1 MERGAGITLE
11 LLGLDIFQVTILA
24 ALQGATE
31 FLPISSSGHLILP
44 SLIFAWNDQG
54 LTFDIAVHVGT
65 LFAVLVYFRDDLQ
78 RLAFALTL
86 SVFQRK
92 HSEDSKLAWMLLA
105 ATIPAGLSGL
115 LFATQVE
122 QYGRS
127 LILIGITSIFFGL
140 LMFVSDRSGSKQLTL
155 ADMNWK
161 TALLIGFSQ
170 ALALI
175 PGTSRSG
182 VTMTAALFC
191 NLDRA
196 AAARFSFLL
205 AIPIIIAL
213 GLLRGIQLLQT
224 DTESVEWLVLLYAIF
239 ISAVVAY
246 LCIHY
251 FLQLIERIG
260 FLPFVIYRVLLGI
273 ALILLAL

>member
-1 MERGAGITLE
+1 MERGAGITVE
-11 LLGLDIFQVTILA
+11 LQGLDFFQVTILA

-44 SLIFAWNDQG
+44 SLLFAWNDQG
-54 LTFDIAVHVGT
+54 LTFDVAVHVGT
-65 LFAVLVYFRDDLQ
+65 LFAVLIYFKDDLQ
-78 RLAFALTL
+78 RLVLALTM
-86 SVFQRK
+86 SVFRRE
-92 HSEDSKLAWMLLA
+92 HSQDSKLAWMLLA

-115 LFATQVE
+115 LFASQVE

-127 LILIGITSIFFGL
+127 LLLIGITSIGFGL
-140 LMFVSDRSGSKQLTL
+140 LLLVSDRIGNKQRIL

-161 TALLIGFSQ
+161 TALLIGFAQ
-170 ALALI
+170 ILALI

-205 AIPIIIAL
+205 AIPIIAAS
-213 GLLRGIQLLQT
+213 GLLRGIQLLR
-224 DTESVEWLVLLYAIF
+224 DGTESVEWLVLLYAIF

-251 FLQLIERIG
+251 LLQLIERFG

-273 ALILLAL
+273 ALILFAL

>member
-1 MERGAGITLE
+1 MARGVGITLE
-11 LLGLDIFQVTILA
+11 LLGLDFFQVTILA
-24 ALQGATE
+24 VLQGATE

-44 SLIFAWNDQG
+44 SVIFAWKDQG

-65 LFAVLVYFRDDLQ
+65 LFAVLVYFKGDLQ
-78 RLAFALTL
+78 RLVFALTL

-122 QYGRS
+122 QYARS
-127 LILIGITSIFFGL
+127 LKLIGFTSIIFGL
-140 LMFVSDRSGSKQLTL
+140 LLFVSDRSGSKQLTL
-155 ADMNWK
+155 ANMNWK
-161 TALLIGFSQ
+161 TAILIGFSQ
-170 ALALI
+170 VLALI

-205 AIPIIIAL
+205 AIPIIAAS
-213 GLLRGIQLLQT
+213 GLLRGIQFLQT
-224 DTESVEWLVLLYAIF
+224 DTESVEWIVLLYAIF

-251 FLQLIERIG
+251 FLQLIEKIG
-260 FLPFVIYRVLLGI
+260 FLPFVIYRILLGLV
-273 ALILLAL
+273 LIFLAL

>member
-1 MERGAGITLE
+1 MERGAGITVE
-11 LLGLDIFQVTILA
+11 LQGLDFFQVTILA

-44 SLIFAWNDQG
+44 SLLFAWNDQG
-54 LTFDIAVHVGT
+54 LTFDVAVHVGT
-65 LFAVLVYFRDDLQ
+65 LFAVLIYFKDDLQ
-78 RLAFALTL
+78 RLVLALTM
-86 SVFQRK
+86 SVFRREQ
-92 HSEDSKLAWMLLA
+92 SQDSKLAWMLLA

-115 LFATQVE
+115 LFASQVE

-127 LILIGITSIFFGL
+127 LLLIGITSIGFGL
-140 LMFVSDRSGSKQLTL
+140 LLLVSDRIGNKQRTL

-161 TALLIGFSQ
+161 TALLIGFAQ
-170 ALALI
+170 ILALI

-205 AIPIIIAL
+205 AIPIIAAS
-213 GLLRGIQLLQT
+213 GLLRGIQLLR
-224 DTESVEWLVLLYAIF
+224 DGTESVQWLVLLYAIF

-251 FLQLIERIG
+251 FLQLIERFG

-273 ALILLAL
+273 ALILFAL

>member
-1 MERGAGITLE
+1 MERGAGITVE
-11 LLGLDIFQVTILA
+11 LQVLDFFQVTILA

-44 SLIFAWNDQG
+44 SLLFAWNDQG
-54 LTFDIAVHVGT
+54 LTFDVAVHVGT
-65 LFAVLVYFRDDLQ
+65 LFAVLIYFKDDLQ
-78 RLAFALTL
+78 RLVLALTM
-86 SVFQRK
+86 SVYRREQ
-92 HSEDSKLAWMLLA
+92 SQDSKLAWMLLA

-115 LFATQVE
+115 LFASQVE

-127 LILIGITSIFFGL
+127 LLLIGITSIGFGL
-140 LMFVSDRSGSKQLTL
+140 LLLVSDRIGNKQRTL

-161 TALLIGFSQ
+161 TALLIGFAQ
-170 ALALI
+170 ILALI

-205 AIPIIIAL
+205 AIPIIAAS
-213 GLLRGIQLLQT
+213 GLLRGIQLLR
-224 DTESVEWLVLLYAIF
+224 DGTESVEWLVLLYAIF

-251 FLQLIERIG
+251 FLQLIERFG

-273 ALILLAL
+273 ALILFAL

>member
-1 MERGAGITLE
+1 MERGVGITLE

-78 RLAFALTL
+78 RLVFALTL

-170 ALALI
+170 VLALI

-205 AIPIIIAL
+205 AIPIITAS

-224 DTESVEWLVLLYAIF
+224 DTESVGWLVLLYAIF

>member
-1 MERGAGITLE
+1 MELQE
-11 LLGLDIFQVTILA
+11 LDFFQVTFLA
-24 ALQGATE
+24 VLQGATE

-44 SLIFAWNDQG
+44 SLLFAWNDQG
-54 LTFDIAVHVGT
+54 LTFDVAVHVGA
-65 LFAVLVYFRDDLQ
+65 LLAVLVYFRYDLQ
-78 RLAFALTL
+78 RLFIALAL

-92 HSEDSKLAWMLLA
+92 HNKDSKLSWMLLA

-115 LFATQVE
+115 LFASQVE
-122 QYGRS
+122 LYGRS
-127 LILIGITSIFFGL
+127 LVLIGVTSIGFGL
-140 LMFVSDRSGSKQLTL
+140 LLFVSDQFGNKQRSL
-155 ADMNWK
+155 ADINWK

-170 ALALI
+170 VFALI

-205 AIPIIIAL
+205 AIPIITAS
-213 GLLRGIQLLQT
+213 GLLRGIELLQVGT
-224 DTESVEWLVLLYAIF
+224 DSVDWLILLYAIF

-246 LCIHY
+246 FCIHY
-251 FLQLIERIG
+251 FLRLIEKIG

>member
-1 MERGAGITLE
+1 MGRGVGITLE
-11 LLGLDIFQVTILA
+11 LQGLDFFQVTILA
-24 ALQGATE
+24 VLQGATE
-31 FLPISSSGHLILP
+31 FLPVSSSGHLILP
-44 SLIFAWNDQG
+44 SLLFAWHDQG
-54 LTFDIAVHVGT
+54 LTFDVAVHVGT
-65 LFAVLVYFRDDLQ
+65 LFAVLIYFRDELQ
-78 RLAFALTL
+78 RLVFALIL

-92 HSEDSKLAWMLLA
+92 KSEDSKLAWMLLA

-115 LFATQVE
+115 LLASQVE
-122 QYGRS
+122 QYSRS
-127 LILIGITSIFFGL
+127 LILIGVTSIGFGL
-140 LMFVSDRSGSKQLTL
+140 LLFVSDRFGSKQRTL

-205 AIPIIIAL
+205 AIPIITAS
-213 GLLRGIQLLQT
+213 GLLRGIQLLQA
-224 DTESVEWLVLLYAIF
+224 DTESVEWFVLLYAIF

-246 LCIHY
+246 LCIRY
-251 FLQLIERIG
+251 FLQLIERFG

>member
-1 MERGAGITLE
+1 MGRGVGITLE
-11 LLGLDIFQVTILA
+11 LQGLDFFQVTILA
-24 ALQGATE
+24 VLQGATE
-31 FLPISSSGHLILP
+31 FLPVSSSGHLILP
-44 SLIFAWNDQG
+44 SLLFAWHDQG
-54 LTFDIAVHVGT
+54 LTFDVAVHVGT
-65 LFAVLVYFRDDLQ
+65 LFAVLIYFKDELQ
-78 RLAFALTL
+78 RLVFALIL

-92 HSEDSKLAWMLLA
+92 NSEDSKLAWMLLA

-115 LFATQVE
+115 LLASQVE
-122 QYGRS
+122 QYSRS
-127 LILIGITSIFFGL
+127 LILIGVTSIGFGL
-140 LMFVSDRSGSKQLTL
+140 LLFVSDRFGSKQRTL

-170 ALALI
+170 VLALI

-196 AAARFSFLL
+196 AAVRFSFLL
-205 AIPIIIAL
+205 AIPIITAS
-213 GLLRGIQLLQT
+213 GLLRGIQLLQAE
-224 DTESVEWLVLLYAIF
+224 TESVEWFVLLYAIF

-246 LCIHY
+246 LCIRY
-251 FLQLIERIG
+251 FLQLIERFG

>member
-1 MERGAGITLE
+1 MGRGAGIKLE
-11 LLGLDIFQVTILA
+11 LQGLDFFQVTILA
-24 ALQGATE
+24 VLQGATE
-31 FLPISSSGHLILP
+31 FLPVSSSGHLILP
-44 SLIFAWNDQG
+44 SLLFAWHDQG
-54 LTFDIAVHVGT
+54 LTFDVAVHVGT
-65 LFAVLVYFRDDLQ
+65 LFAVLIYFRDELQ
-78 RLAFALTL
+78 RLVFALIL

-92 HSEDSKLAWMLLA
+92 NSEDSKLAWMLLA

-115 LFATQVE
+115 LLASQVE
-122 QYGRS
+122 QYSRS
-127 LILIGITSIFFGL
+127 LILIGVTSIGFGL
-140 LMFVSDRSGSKQLTL
+140 LLFVSDRFGSKQRTL

-205 AIPIIIAL
+205 AIPIITAS
-213 GLLRGIQLLQT
+213 GLLRGIQLLQA
-224 DTESVEWLVLLYAIF
+224 DTESVEWFVLLYAIF

-246 LCIHY
+246 LCIRY
-251 FLQLIERIG
+251 FLQLIERFG

>member
-1 MERGAGITLE
+1 MERGVGITLE
-11 LLGLDIFQVTILA
+11 LLGLDFFQVTILA
-24 ALQGATE
+24 VLQGATE

-78 RLAFALTL
+78 RLVFALTL

-127 LILIGITSIFFGL
+127 LILIGITSIVFGL
-140 LMFVSDRSGSKQLTL
+140 LLFVSDRSGSKQLTL

-170 ALALI
+170 VLALI

-205 AIPIIIAL
+205 AIPIIAAS
-213 GLLRGIQLLQT
+213 GLLRGIQFLQI
-224 DTESVEWLVLLYAIF
+224 DTESVEWFVLLYAIF

-251 FLQLIERIG
+251 FLQLIEKIG
-260 FLPFVIYRVLLGI
+260 FLPFVIYRILLGLV
-273 ALILLAL
+273 LIFLAL

>member
-1 MERGAGITLE
+1 MERGVGITLE
-11 LLGLDIFQVTILA
+11 LQGLDFFQVTILA
-24 ALQGATE
+24 VLQGATE

-44 SLIFAWNDQG
+44 SLLFAWNDQG
-54 LTFDIAVHVGT
+54 LTFDVAVHVGT
-65 LFAVLVYFRDDLQ
+65 LFAVLIYFKDDLQ
-78 RLAFALTL
+78 RLVLALTM
-86 SVFQRK
+86 SVFRRE
-92 HSEDSKLAWMLLA
+92 HSQDSKLAWMLLA

-115 LFATQVE
+115 LFASQVE

-127 LILIGITSIFFGL
+127 LLLIGITSIGFGL
-140 LMFVSDRSGSKQLTL
+140 LLLVSDRIGNKQRTL

-161 TALLIGFSQ
+161 TALLIGFAQ
-170 ALALI
+170 ILALI

-205 AIPIIIAL
+205 AIPIIAAS
-213 GLLRGIQLLQT
+213 GLLTGIQLLR
-224 DTESVEWLVLLYAIF
+224 DGTESVEWLVLLYAIF

-251 FLQLIERIG
+251 FLQLIERFG
-260 FLPFVIYRVLLGI
+260 FLPFVVYRVLLGI
-273 ALILLAL
+273 ALILFAL

>member
-1 MERGAGITLE
+1 MERGVGIILE
-11 LLGLDIFQVTILA
+11 LLDLDFFQVTILA
-24 ALQGATE
+24 VLQGATE

-65 LFAVLVYFRDDLQ
+65 LFAVLVYFRNDLQ
-78 RLAFALTL
+78 RLVFAMTL
-86 SVFQRK
+86 SVFKRK

-122 QYGRS
+122 QYARS
-127 LILIGITSIFFGL
+127 LILIGFTSIIFGL
-140 LMFVSDRSGSKQLTL
+140 LLFVSDRSGSKQLTL

-170 ALALI
+170 VLALI

-205 AIPIIIAL
+205 AIPIIAAS
-213 GLLRGIQLLQT
+213 GLLRGIQFLQT
-224 DTESVEWLVLLYAIF
+224 DTESVEWIVLLYAIF

-260 FLPFVIYRVLLGI
+260 FLPFVIYRILLGI
-273 ALILLAL
+273 VLIFLAL

>member
-1 MERGAGITLE
+1 MERGAGITVE
-11 LLGLDIFQVTILA
+11 LQGLDFFQVTILA

-44 SLIFAWNDQG
+44 SLLFAWNDQG
-54 LTFDIAVHVGT
+54 LTFDVAVHVGT
-65 LFAVLVYFRDDLQ
+65 LFAVLIYFKDDLQ
-78 RLAFALTL
+78 RLVLALTM
-86 SVFQRK
+86 SVYRREQ
-92 HSEDSKLAWMLLA
+92 SQDSKLAWMLLA

-115 LFATQVE
+115 LFASQVE

-127 LILIGITSIFFGL
+127 LLLIGITSIGFGL
-140 LMFVSDRSGSKQLTL
+140 LLLVSDRIGNKQRIL

-161 TALLIGFSQ
+161 TALLIGFAQ
-170 ALALI
+170 ILALI

-205 AIPIIIAL
+205 AIPIIAAS
-213 GLLRGIQLLQT
+213 GLLRGIQLLR
-224 DTESVEWLVLLYAIF
+224 DGTESVEWLVLLYAIF

-251 FLQLIERIG
+251 FLQLIERFG

-273 ALILLAL
+273 ALILFAL

>member
-1 MERGAGITLE
+1 MERGGGIKLG
-11 LLGLDIFQVTILA
+11 LLGLDFFQVTILA
-24 ALQGATE
+24 VLQGATE

-44 SLIFAWNDQG
+44 SLIFSMKDQG

-78 RLAFALTL
+78 RLVFALTL

-122 QYGRS
+122 QYARS
-127 LILIGITSIFFGL
+127 LILIGFTSIIFGL
-140 LMFVSDRSGSKQLTL
+140 LLFVSDRSGSKQLTL

-170 ALALI
+170 VLALI

-205 AIPIIIAL
+205 AIPIITAS

-224 DTESVEWLVLLYAIF
+224 DTESVGWLVLLYAIF

>member
-1 MERGAGITLE
+1 MERGAGITVE
-11 LLGLDIFQVTILA
+11 LQGLDFFQVTILA

-44 SLIFAWNDQG
+44 SLLFAWNDQG
-54 LTFDIAVHVGT
+54 LTFDVAVHVGT
-65 LFAVLVYFRDDLQ
+65 LFAVLIYFKDDLQ
-78 RLAFALTL
+78 RLVLALTM
-86 SVFQRK
+86 SVYRREQ
-92 HSEDSKLAWMLLA
+92 SQDSKLAWMLLA
-105 ATIPAGLSGL
+105 ATIPAGFSGL
-115 LFATQVE
+115 LFASQVE

-127 LILIGITSIFFGL
+127 LLLIGITSIGFGL
-140 LMFVSDRSGSKQLTL
+140 LLLVSDRIGNKQRTL

-161 TALLIGFSQ
+161 KALLIGFAQ
-170 ALALI
+170 ILALI

-205 AIPIIIAL
+205 AIPIIAAS
-213 GLLRGIQLLQT
+213 GLLRGIQLLR
-224 DTESVEWLVLLYAIF
+224 DGTESVEWLVLLYAIF

-251 FLQLIERIG
+251 FLQLIERFG

-273 ALILLAL
+273 ALILFAL

>member
-1 MERGAGITLE
+1 MGRGVGITLE
-11 LLGLDIFQVTILA
+11 IQGLDFFQVTILA
-24 ALQGATE
+24 VLQGATE
-31 FLPISSSGHLILP
+31 FLPVSSSGHLILP
-44 SLIFAWNDQG
+44 SLLFAWNDQG
-54 LTFDIAVHVGT
+54 LTFDVAVHVGT
-65 LFAVLVYFRDDLQ
+65 LFAVLIYFRDDLQ
-78 RLAFALTL
+78 RLVLALIL

-92 HSEDSKLAWMLLA
+92 HSEDSKFAWMLLA

-115 LFATQVE
+115 LLASQIE

-127 LILIGITSIFFGL
+127 LILIGVTSIGFGL
-140 LMFVSDRSGSKQLTL
+140 LLFVSDRFGSKQRTL

-170 ALALI
+170 VLALI

-196 AAARFSFLL
+196 ATARFSFLL
-205 AIPIIIAL
+205 AIPIITAS
-213 GLLRGIQLLQT
+213 GMLRGIQLLQA
-224 DTESVEWLVLLYAIF
+224 DTESIEWLVLLYAIF

-246 LCIHY
+246 LCIRY
-251 FLQLIERIG
+251 FLQLIERFG

>member
-1 MERGAGITLE
+1 M
-11 LLGLDIFQVTILA
+11 
-24 ALQGATE
+24 
-31 FLPISSSGHLILP
+31 
-44 SLIFAWNDQG
+44 
-54 LTFDIAVHVGT
+54 
-65 LFAVLVYFRDDLQ
+65 
-78 RLAFALTL
+78 
-86 SVFQRK
+86 
-92 HSEDSKLAWMLLA
+92 
-105 ATIPAGLSGL
+105 
-115 LFATQVE
+115 
-122 QYGRS
+122 
-127 LILIGITSIFFGL
+127 LIGVTSICFGL
-140 LMFVSDRSGSKQLTL
+140 LLFVSDRFGNKQRSL

-170 ALALI
+170 VLALI

-191 NLDRA
+191 NLGRA

-205 AIPIIIAL
+205 AIPIITAS
-213 GLLRGIQLLQT
+213 GLLRGIELLAA

-246 LCIHY
+246 FCIHY
-251 FLQLIERIG
+251 FLRLIERFG

>member
-1 MERGAGITLE
+1 MGRGVGITLE
-11 LLGLDIFQVTILA
+11 LQGLDFFQVTILA
-24 ALQGATE
+24 VLQGATE
-31 FLPISSSGHLILP
+31 FLPVSSSGHLILP
-44 SLIFAWNDQG
+44 SLLFAWHDQG
-54 LTFDIAVHVGT
+54 LTFDVAVHVGT
-65 LFAVLVYFRDDLQ
+65 LFAVLIYFRDELQ
-78 RLAFALTL
+78 RLVFALIL

-92 HSEDSKLAWMLLA
+92 NSEDSKLAWMLLA

-115 LFATQVE
+115 LLASQVE
-122 QYGRS
+122 QYSRS
-127 LILIGITSIFFGL
+127 LILIGVTSIGFGL
-140 LMFVSDRSGSKQLTL
+140 LLFVSDRFGSKQRTL

-205 AIPIIIAL
+205 AIPIITAS
-213 GLLRGIQLLQT
+213 GLLRGIQLLQA
-224 DTESVEWLVLLYAIF
+224 DTESVEWFVLLYAIF

-246 LCIHY
+246 LCIRY
-251 FLQLIERIG
+251 FLQLIERFG

>member
-1 MERGAGITLE
+1 MGRGVGITLE
-11 LLGLDIFQVTILA
+11 LQGLDFFQVTILA
-24 ALQGATE
+24 VLQGATE
-31 FLPISSSGHLILP
+31 FLPVSSSGHLILP
-44 SLIFAWNDQG
+44 SLLFAWNDQG
-54 LTFDIAVHVGT
+54 LTFDVAVHVGT
-65 LFAVLVYFRDDLQ
+65 LFAVLIYFRDDLQ
-78 RLAFALTL
+78 RLVLALIL

-92 HSEDSKLAWMLLA
+92 HSEDSKFACMLLA

-115 LFATQVE
+115 LLASQIE

-127 LILIGITSIFFGL
+127 LILIGVTSIGFGL
-140 LMFVSDRSGSKQLTL
+140 LLFVSDRFGSKQRTL

-170 ALALI
+170 VLALI

-205 AIPIIIAL
+205 AIPIITAS
-213 GLLRGIQLLQT
+213 GLLRGIQLLQA
-224 DTESVEWLVLLYAIF
+224 DTESVEWFVLLYAIF

-246 LCIHY
+246 LCIRY
-251 FLQLIERIG
+251 FLQLIERFG

>member
-1 MERGAGITLE
+1 MERGAGITVE
-11 LLGLDIFQVTILA
+11 LQGLDFFQVTILA

-44 SLIFAWNDQG
+44 SLLFAWNDQG
-54 LTFDIAVHVGT
+54 LTFDVAVHVGT
-65 LFAVLVYFRDDLQ
+65 LFAVLIYFKDDLQ
-78 RLAFALTL
+78 RLVLALTM
-86 SVFQRK
+86 SVFRRE
-92 HSEDSKLAWMLLA
+92 HSQDSKLAWMLLA

-115 LFATQVE
+115 LFASQVE

-127 LILIGITSIFFGL
+127 LLLIGITSIGFGL
-140 LMFVSDRSGSKQLTL
+140 LLLVSDRIGNKQRTL

-161 TALLIGFSQ
+161 TALLIGFAQ
-170 ALALI
+170 ILALI

-205 AIPIIIAL
+205 AIPIIAAS
-213 GLLRGIQLLQT
+213 GLLRGIQLLR
-224 DTESVEWLVLLYAIF
+224 DGTESVEWLVLLYAIF

-251 FLQLIERIG
+251 FLQLIERFG

-273 ALILLAL
+273 ALILFAL

>member
-1 MERGAGITLE
+1 MERGAGITVE
-11 LLGLDIFQVTILA
+11 LQGLDFFQVTILA
-24 ALQGATE
+24 ALQGDTE

-44 SLIFAWNDQG
+44 SLLFAWNDQG
-54 LTFDIAVHVGT
+54 LTFDVAVHVGT
-65 LFAVLVYFRDDLQ
+65 LFAVLIYFKDDLQ
-78 RLAFALTL
+78 RLVLALTM
-86 SVFQRK
+86 SVFRREQ
-92 HSEDSKLAWMLLA
+92 SQDSKLAWMLLA

-115 LFATQVE
+115 LFASQVE

-127 LILIGITSIFFGL
+127 LLLIGITSIGFGL
-140 LMFVSDRSGSKQLTL
+140 LLLVSDRIGNKQRTL

-161 TALLIGFSQ
+161 TALLIGFAQ
-170 ALALI
+170 ILALI

-205 AIPIIIAL
+205 AIPIIAAS
-213 GLLRGIQLLQT
+213 GLLRGIQLLR
-224 DTESVEWLVLLYAIF
+224 DGTESVEWLVLLYAIF

-251 FLQLIERIG
+251 FLQLIERFG

-273 ALILLAL
+273 ALILFAL

>member
-1 MERGAGITLE
+1 MGRGVGITLE
-11 LLGLDIFQVTILA
+11 LQGLDFFQVTILA
-24 ALQGATE
+24 VLQGATE
-31 FLPISSSGHLILP
+31 FLPVSSSGHLILP
-44 SLIFAWNDQG
+44 SLLFAWHDQG
-54 LTFDIAVHVGT
+54 LTFDVAVHVGT
-65 LFAVLVYFRDDLQ
+65 LFAVLIYFRDELQ
-78 RLAFALTL
+78 RLVFALIL

-92 HSEDSKLAWMLLA
+92 NSEDSKFACMLLA

-115 LFATQVE
+115 LLASQIE

-127 LILIGITSIFFGL
+127 LILIGVTSIGFGL
-140 LMFVSDRSGSKQLTL
+140 LLFVSDRFGSKQRTL

-170 ALALI
+170 VLALI

-196 AAARFSFLL
+196 ATARFSFLL
-205 AIPIIIAL
+205 AIPIITAS
-213 GLLRGIQLLQT
+213 GLLRGIQLLQA

-246 LCIHY
+246 LCIRY
-251 FLQLIERIG
+251 FLQLIERFG

>member
-1 MERGAGITLE
+1 MERGAGITVE
-11 LLGLDIFQVTILA
+11 LQGLDFFQVTILA

-44 SLIFAWNDQG
+44 SLLFAWNDQG
-54 LTFDIAVHVGT
+54 LTFDVAVHVGT
-65 LFAVLVYFRDDLQ
+65 LFAVLIYFKDDLQ
-78 RLAFALTL
+78 RLVLALTM
-86 SVFQRK
+86 SVYRREQ
-92 HSEDSKLAWMLLA
+92 SQDSKLAWMLLA

-115 LFATQVE
+115 LFASQVE

-127 LILIGITSIFFGL
+127 LLLIGITSIGFGL
-140 LMFVSDRSGSKQLTL
+140 LLLVSDRIGNKQRTL

-161 TALLIGFSQ
+161 TALLIGFAQ
-170 ALALI
+170 ILALI

-205 AIPIIIAL
+205 AIPIIAAS
-213 GLLRGIQLLQT
+213 GLLRGIQLLR
-224 DTESVEWLVLLYAIF
+224 DGTESVEWLVLLYAIF

-251 FLQLIERIG
+251 FLQLIERFG

-273 ALILLAL
+273 ALILFAL

>member
-1 MERGAGITLE
+1 MEGGVGIILE
-11 LLGLDIFQVTILA
+11 LLGLDFFQVTILA
-24 ALQGATE
+24 VLQGATE

-44 SLIFAWNDQG
+44 SLIFSMKDQG

-65 LFAVLVYFRDDLQ
+65 LFAVLVYFRSDLQ
-78 RLAFALTL
+78 RLVFAMTL
-86 SVFQRK
+86 SVFKRK
-92 HSEDSKLAWMLLA
+92 HSKDSKLAWMLLA
-105 ATIPAGLSGL
+105 STIPAGLSGL

-127 LILIGITSIFFGL
+127 LILIGIASIFFGL
-140 LMFVSDRSGSKQLTL
+140 LLFVSDRSGSKQLTL

-170 ALALI
+170 VLALI

-205 AIPIIIAL
+205 AIPIITAS

-224 DTESVEWLVLLYAIF
+224 DTESVGWLVLLYAIF

>member
-1 MERGAGITLE
+1 MEGGVGIILE
-11 LLGLDIFQVTILA
+11 LLGLDFFQVTILA
-24 ALQGATE
+24 VLQGATE

-44 SLIFAWNDQG
+44 SLIFSMKDQG

-78 RLAFALTL
+78 RLVFALTL

-122 QYGRS
+122 QYARS
-127 LILIGITSIFFGL
+127 LILIGFTSIIFGL
-140 LMFVSDRSGSKQLTL
+140 LLFVSDRSGSKQLTL

-170 ALALI
+170 VLALI